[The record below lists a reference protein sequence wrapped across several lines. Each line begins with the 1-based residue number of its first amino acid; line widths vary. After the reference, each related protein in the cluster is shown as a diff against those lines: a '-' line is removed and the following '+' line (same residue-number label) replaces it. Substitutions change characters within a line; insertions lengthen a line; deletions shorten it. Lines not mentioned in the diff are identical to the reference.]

1 MLHSCNL
8 NNTIN
13 PTYMNELSDYFIR
26 KILSASELLDV
37 AKSVTVHYK
46 DRKFLIKEIYEVE
59 NQIVPR
65 RFR

>member
-1 MLHSCNL
+1 MFHSCNL

-13 PTYMNELSDYFIR
+13 LTYMNELSDYFIR
-26 KILSASELLDV
+26 KILSTSELLDV

-46 DRKFLIKEIYEVE
+46 DWKFLMKEIYEVE
-59 NQIVPR
+59 NEIVPR

>member
-1 MLHSCNL
+1 
-8 NNTIN
+8 
-13 PTYMNELSDYFIR
+13 MNELSDYFIR

-46 DRKFLIKEIYEVE
+46 DWKFLIKEIYEVE
-59 NQIVPR
+59 NEIVPR